1 MADVAIDGEIL
12 APDDGNALPTD
23 VSGWKI
29 KITSSWKS
37 AAEGI
42 LLVSKD
48 LHDARESLKTVD
60 RRLWNELSKQ
70 LHDENIISLGIQK
83 KLVVIGERYD
93 TLINVAAYLPP
104 RYNAIYRLSDLKA
117 ARLDEFVKDKQL
129 KPTLEDKEIAAL
141 LVSEKSAELQA
152 AIEPATR
159 LSVLRIFQTGKRIT
173 NANKAALSAAVAQ
186 IREISGFEVV
196 LSPKGI
202 ELLGEDEG

>member
-159 LSVLRIFQTGKRIT
+159 HSVLRVFQTGKRIT

>member
-1 MADVAIDGEIL
+1 MADVVINGEIL
-12 APDDGNALPTD
+12 APDQGYDLPTD

-42 LLVSKD
+42 LRVSKD
-48 LHDARESLKTVD
+48 LHDARKSLKALD
-60 RRLWNELSKQ
+60 SRLWNELSKQ

-117 ARLDEFVKDKQL
+117 AHLDKLVKNKQIT
-129 KPTLEDKEIAAL
+129 PTLEDKEVAAL
-141 LVSEKSAELQA
+141 LVSEKSTEVQA
-152 AIEPATR
+152 PNERTTR
-159 LSVLRIFQTGKRIT
+159 LSVLRVFQTGKRVT

-186 IREISGFEVV
+186 IREISGFEIV

>member
-1 MADVAIDGEIL
+1 MADVVINGEIL
-12 APDDGNALPTD
+12 APDDGNDVPTD

-29 KITSSWKS
+29 KIASSWKS

-42 LLVSKD
+42 LRVSKD
-48 LHDARESLKTVD
+48 LHDARKSLKDVD
-60 RRLWNELSKQ
+60 RRLWLDLSKQ
-70 LHDENIISLGIQK
+70 LHDENIISDGIQK
-83 KLVVIGERYD
+83 KLLVIGDKYES
-93 TLINVAAYLPP
+93 LINVAAYLPP

-117 ARLDEFVKDKQL
+117 AHLDKLVKNKQL
-129 KPTLEDKEIAAL
+129 TPTLEDKEVAAL
-141 LVSEKSAELQA
+141 LVSEKSAEMQA

-159 LSVLRIFQTGKRIT
+159 HSVLRVFQTGKRIT

-186 IREISGFEVV
+186 IRELSGFEIV

>member
-12 APDDGNALPTD
+12 APDDGNDLPTD

-29 KITSSWKS
+29 KIASSWKS

-42 LLVSKD
+42 LRVSKD
-48 LHDARESLKTVD
+48 LHDARESLKAVD
-60 RRLWNELSKQ
+60 RRLWLELSKQ
-70 LHDENIISLGIQK
+70 LDDENIISDGIQK
-83 KLVVIGERYD
+83 KLLVIGSKYPE
-93 TLINVAAYLPP
+93 LINVAAYLPP
-104 RYNAIYRLSDLKA
+104 RYNAIYNLRELSKA
-117 ARLDEFVKDKQL
+117 QLEKLVKSKKL
-129 KPTLEDKEIAAL
+129 VPTLEDREVAAL
-141 LVSEKSAELQA
+141 KLVDNSSDVETVA
-152 AIEPATR
+152 EPATR
-159 LSVLRIFQTGKRIT
+159 HSVLRVFQTGKRIT

>member
-1 MADVAIDGEIL
+1 MADVVINGEIL
-12 APDDGNALPTD
+12 APDPGNDLPTD

-42 LLVSKD
+42 LRVSKD
-48 LHDARESLKTVD
+48 LHDARDSLKALD
-60 RRLWNELSKQ
+60 RRLWLELSKQ
-70 LHDENIISLGIQK
+70 LHDENIISDAIQK
-83 KLVVIGERYD
+83 KLLVIGDKYES
-93 TLINVAAYLPP
+93 LINVAAYLPP

-117 ARLDEFVKDKQL
+117 AHLDKLVKNKQL
-129 KPTLEDKEIAAL
+129 TPTLEDKEVAAL
-141 LVSEKSAELQA
+141 LVSEKSTEVQA
-152 AIEPATR
+152 PNERTTR
-159 LSVLRIFQTGKRIT
+159 LSVLRVFQTGKRVT

-186 IREISGFEVV
+186 IREISGFEIV